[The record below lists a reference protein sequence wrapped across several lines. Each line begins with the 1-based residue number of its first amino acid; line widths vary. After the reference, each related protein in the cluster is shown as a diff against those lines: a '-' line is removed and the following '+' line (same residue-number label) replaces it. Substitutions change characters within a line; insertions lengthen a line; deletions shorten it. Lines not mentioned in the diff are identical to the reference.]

1 MIFALIGALVVA
13 AGAACW
19 LVFRRPSATQ
29 GRAPQQPKAAGGG
42 FGAVEIRISGGA
54 CQPARALKGQRFLSR
69 EAPALPLPDCTAA
82 QCTCKFTKW
91 SDRRSDSR
99 RLEHGGLSASFFLA
113 NNRRTKRERRRAAKA
128 RQS

>member
-1 MIFALIGALVVA
+1 MVFALIGALVFATGA
-13 AGAACW
+13 AGW
-19 LVFRRPSATQ
+19 LVFRRPSVTE
-29 GRAPQQPKAAGGG
+29 GRAPHRPKAAGGG
-42 FGAVEIRISGGA
+42 FGAVEIRVSGGA
-54 CQPARALKGQRFLSR
+54 CLPARSLKGQRFLSR

-91 SDRRSDSR
+91 SDRRSESR
-99 RLEHGGLSASFFLA
+99 RLEHGGLSASIFLA